1 MAIDIDLEK
10 NGYKK
15 KGFLG
20 FSYTTY
26 FFYSIVPIFRID
38 VKGFLIISAVWLL
51 TQGPLYI
58 LQYLPIDLEN
68 NTKIINFLK
77 SLLDMRIEKLLI
89 IFYIF
94 AISIYSIFSCIWI
107 LIGNWYNKHY
117 TKRLLQD
124 GYLPKENDEYSIA
137 LLKEYGYL
145 EYTEK
150 EKENIEKMMR
160 AGLDKEEVM
169 QKYEKIQK
177 KVKVFKTKVEKKA
190 LKQDITDKEREE
202 YERLI
207 TRIETNELGSVKEEE
222 YKKLVLDTFEGNTGN
237 EGNNKEEENQ

>member
-38 VKGFLIISAVWLL
+38 VKGFLIVSAVWLL

-68 NTKIINFLK
+68 NTKIINFFK
-77 SLLDMRIEKLLI
+77 SLLDMRIKKLLI
-89 IFYIF
+89 ISYIF
-94 AISIYSIFSCIWI
+94 AISTYFIFSLVWI
-107 LIGNWYNKHY
+107 FIGIWYNKYY
-117 TKRLLQD
+117 TKRLLEN
-124 GYLPKENDEYSIA
+124 GYFPKENDMYSIA

-150 EKENIEKMMR
+150 EKENIEKIELYR
-160 AGLDKEEVM
+160 DIVKSAKKD
-169 QKYEKIQK
+169 EKIK
-177 KVKVFKTKVEKKA
+177 LSFFITYLLIFPIVITLLFYILINYVS
-190 LKQDITDKEREE
+190 DITV
-202 YERLI
+202 
-207 TRIETNELGSVKEEE
+207 IEFL
-222 YKKLVLDTFEGNTGN
+222 KKFDIDTDFEGGF
-237 EGNNKEEENQ
+237 

>member
-1 MAIDIDLEK
+1 MAIDINLEK
-10 NGYKK
+10 KGYKK
-15 KGFLG
+15 KGLLG

-26 FFYSIVPIFRID
+26 FFYAIVPIFRLDIR
-38 VKGFLIISAVWLL
+38 GFLIISAVWLL

-58 LQYLPIDLEN
+58 LQYLPIGLEN

-77 SLLDMRIEKLLI
+77 SLLDMRIKKLLI

-150 EKENIEKMMR
+150 EKENIEKMKLYKDIVKS
-160 AGLDKEEVM
+160 AKKD
-169 QKYEKIQK
+169 EKIK
-177 KVKVFKTKVEKKA
+177 LSFFITYLLIFPIVITLLFYILINYA
-190 LKQDITDKEREE
+190 PDITV
-202 YERLI
+202 
-207 TRIETNELGSVKEEE
+207 IEFLEKFDVDTNFQGG
-222 YKKLVLDTFEGNTGN
+222 F
-237 EGNNKEEENQ
+237 

>member
-1 MAIDIDLEK
+1 MAIEVNLEK
-10 NGYKK
+10 YGHKK

-38 VKGFLIISAVWLL
+38 VKGFLIVSAVWLL

-77 SLLDMRIEKLLI
+77 SLLDMRIKKLLI

-150 EKENIEKMMR
+150 EKENIEKMKLYKDIVKS
-160 AGLDKEEVM
+160 AKKD
-169 QKYEKIQK
+169 EKIK
-177 KVKVFKTKVEKKA
+177 LSFFITYLLIFPIVITLLFYILINYA
-190 LKQDITDKEREE
+190 PDITV
-202 YERLI
+202 
-207 TRIETNELGSVKEEE
+207 IEFLEKFDVDTNFQGG
-222 YKKLVLDTFEGNTGN
+222 F
-237 EGNNKEEENQ
+237 

>member
-38 VKGFLIISAVWLL
+38 VKGFLIVSAVWLL

-77 SLLDMRIEKLLI
+77 SLLDMRIKKLLI

-150 EKENIEKMMR
+150 EKENIEKMKLYKDIVKS
-160 AGLDKEEVM
+160 AKKD
-169 QKYEKIQK
+169 EKIK
-177 KVKVFKTKVEKKA
+177 LSFFITYLLIFPIVITLLFYILINYA
-190 LKQDITDKEREE
+190 PDITV
-202 YERLI
+202 
-207 TRIETNELGSVKEEE
+207 IEFLEKFDVDTN
-222 YKKLVLDTFEGNTGN
+222 F
-237 EGNNKEEENQ
+237 

>member
-38 VKGFLIISAVWLL
+38 VKGFLIVSAVWLL

-68 NTKIINFLK
+68 NTKIINFFK
-77 SLLDMRIEKLLI
+77 SLLDMRIKKLLI
-89 IFYIF
+89 ISYIF
-94 AISIYSIFSCIWI
+94 AISTYFIFSLVWI
-107 LIGNWYNKHY
+107 FIGIWYNKYY
-117 TKRLLQD
+117 TKRLLEN
-124 GYLPKENDEYSIA
+124 GYFPKENDMYSIA

-150 EKENIEKMMR
+150 EKENIEKIELYR
-160 AGLDKEEVM
+160 DIVKSAKKD
-169 QKYEKIQK
+169 EKIK
-177 KVKVFKTKVEKKA
+177 LSFFITYLLIFPIVITLLFYILINYA
-190 LKQDITDKEREE
+190 PDITV
-202 YERLI
+202 
-207 TRIETNELGSVKEEE
+207 IEFLEKFDVDTNFQGG
-222 YKKLVLDTFEGNTGN
+222 F
-237 EGNNKEEENQ
+237 

>member
-68 NTKIINFLK
+68 NTKIINYFLY
-77 SLLDMRIEKLLI
+77 LCNIN
-89 IFYIF
+89 IFYF
-94 AISIYSIFSCIWI
+94 FFGMDIYW
-107 LIGNWYNKHY
+107 N
-117 TKRLLQD
+117 
-124 GYLPKENDEYSIA
+124 
-137 LLKEYGYL
+137 
-145 EYTEK
+145 
-150 EKENIEKMMR
+150 
-160 AGLDKEEVM
+160 
-169 QKYEKIQK
+169 
-177 KVKVFKTKVEKKA
+177 
-190 LKQDITDKEREE
+190 
-202 YERLI
+202 
-207 TRIETNELGSVKEEE
+207 
-222 YKKLVLDTFEGNTGN
+222 LV
-237 EGNNKEEENQ
+237 Q

>member
-38 VKGFLIISAVWLL
+38 VKGFLIVSAVWLL

-77 SLLDMRIEKLLI
+77 SLLDMRIKKLLI

-150 EKENIEKMMR
+150 EKENIEKMKLYKDIVKS
-160 AGLDKEEVM
+160 AKKD
-169 QKYEKIQK
+169 EKIK
-177 KVKVFKTKVEKKA
+177 LSFFITYLLIFPIVITLLFYI
-190 LKQDITDKEREE
+190 LINYISDITV
-202 YERLI
+202 
-207 TRIETNELGSVKEEE
+207 IEFL
-222 YKKLVLDTFEGNTGN
+222 KKFDIDTDF
-237 EGNNKEEENQ
+237 

>member
-68 NTKIINFLK
+68 NIKIINFFK
-77 SLLDMRIEKLLI
+77 SLLDMRIKKLLI
-89 IFYIF
+89 ISYIF
-94 AISIYSIFSCIWI
+94 AISTYFIFSLVWVF
-107 LIGNWYNKHY
+107 IGIWYNKYY
-117 TKRLLQD
+117 TKRLLEN
-124 GYLPKENDEYSIA
+124 GYLPKENDVYSIA

-150 EKENIEKMMR
+150 EKEN
-160 AGLDKEEVM
+160 V
-169 QKYEKIQK
+169 EKIELYRDIVKSAK
-177 KVKVFKTKVEKKA
+177 KDEKIK
-190 LKQDITDKEREE
+190 LSFFITYLLIFPIVITLLFYILINYVSDITV
-202 YERLI
+202 
-207 TRIETNELGSVKEEE
+207 IEFL
-222 YKKLVLDTFEGNTGN
+222 KKFDIDTDF
-237 EGNNKEEENQ
+237 

>member
-38 VKGFLIISAVWLL
+38 VKGFLIVSAVWLL

-68 NTKIINFLK
+68 NTKIINFFK
-77 SLLDMRIEKLLI
+77 SLLDMRIKKLLI
-89 IFYIF
+89 ISYIF
-94 AISIYSIFSCIWI
+94 AISTYFIFSLVWI
-107 LIGNWYNKHY
+107 FIGIWYNKYY
-117 TKRLLQD
+117 TKRLLEN
-124 GYLPKENDEYSIA
+124 GYFPKENDMYSIA

-150 EKENIEKMMR
+150 EKENIEKIELYR
-160 AGLDKEEVM
+160 DIVKSAKKD
-169 QKYEKIQK
+169 EKIK
-177 KVKVFKTKVEKKA
+177 LSFFITYLLIFPIVITLLFYILINYVS
-190 LKQDITDKEREE
+190 DITVMEF
-202 YERLI
+202 L
-207 TRIETNELGSVKEEE
+207 
-222 YKKLVLDTFEGNTGN
+222 KKFDIDTDF
-237 EGNNKEEENQ
+237 

>member
-58 LQYLPIDLEN
+58 LQYLPIDFEN

-107 LIGNWYNKHY
+107 LIGNWYNKYY

-137 LLKEYGYL
+137 LLKEYRYL

-150 EKENIEKMMR
+150 EKENIEKMELYR
-160 AGLDKEEVM
+160 DIVKSAKKD
-169 QKYEKIQK
+169 EKIK
-177 KVKVFKTKVEKKA
+177 LSFFIIHLLFFPIIFTLIFFILRNYA
-190 LKQDITDKEREE
+190 PDITV
-202 YERLI
+202 
-207 TRIETNELGSVKEEE
+207 IEFLEKFDVDTNFQGG
-222 YKKLVLDTFEGNTGN
+222 F
-237 EGNNKEEENQ
+237 

>member
-38 VKGFLIISAVWLL
+38 VKGFLIVSAVWLL

-68 NTKIINFLK
+68 NTKIINFFK
-77 SLLDMRIEKLLI
+77 SLLDMRIKKLLI
-89 IFYIF
+89 ISYIF
-94 AISIYSIFSCIWI
+94 AISTYFIFSLVWI
-107 LIGNWYNKHY
+107 FIGIWYNKYY
-117 TKRLLQD
+117 TKRLLEN
-124 GYLPKENDEYSIA
+124 GYFPKENDVYSIA

-150 EKENIEKMMR
+150 EKENIEKIELYR
-160 AGLDKEEVM
+160 DIVKSAKKD
-169 QKYEKIQK
+169 EKIK
-177 KVKVFKTKVEKKA
+177 LSFFITYLLIFPIVITLLFYILINYVS
-190 LKQDITDKEREE
+190 DITV
-202 YERLI
+202 
-207 TRIETNELGSVKEEE
+207 IEFL
-222 YKKLVLDTFEGNTGN
+222 KKFDMDTDF
-237 EGNNKEEENQ
+237 

>member
-68 NTKIINFLK
+68 NTKIINFFK
-77 SLLDMRIEKLLI
+77 SLLDMRIKKLLI
-89 IFYIF
+89 ISYIF
-94 AISIYSIFSCIWI
+94 AISTYFIFSLVWI
-107 LIGNWYNKHY
+107 FIGIWYNKYY
-117 TKRLLQD
+117 TKRLLEN
-124 GYLPKENDEYSIA
+124 GYFPKENDMYSIA

-150 EKENIEKMMR
+150 EKENIEKMKLYKDIVKS
-160 AGLDKEEVM
+160 AKKD
-169 QKYEKIQK
+169 EKIK
-177 KVKVFKTKVEKKA
+177 LSFFITYLLIFPIVITLLFYILINYVS
-190 LKQDITDKEREE
+190 DITV
-202 YERLI
+202 
-207 TRIETNELGSVKEEE
+207 IEFL
-222 YKKLVLDTFEGNTGN
+222 KKFDIDTDF
-237 EGNNKEEENQ
+237 

>member
-68 NTKIINFLK
+68 NTKIINFFK
-77 SLLDMRIEKLLI
+77 SLLDMRIKKLLI
-89 IFYIF
+89 ISYIF
-94 AISIYSIFSCIWI
+94 AILTYFIFSLVWI
-107 LIGNWYNKHY
+107 FIGIWYNKYY
-117 TKRLLQD
+117 TKRLLEN
-124 GYLPKENDEYSIA
+124 GYFPKENDVYSIA

-150 EKENIEKMMR
+150 EKEN
-160 AGLDKEEVM
+160 V
-169 QKYEKIQK
+169 EKIELYRDIVKSAK
-177 KVKVFKTKVEKKA
+177 KDEKIK
-190 LKQDITDKEREE
+190 LSFFITYLLIFPIVITLLFYILINYVSDITV
-202 YERLI
+202 
-207 TRIETNELGSVKEEE
+207 IEFL
-222 YKKLVLDTFEGNTGN
+222 KKFDIDTDF
-237 EGNNKEEENQ
+237 

>member
-68 NTKIINFLK
+68 NTKIINFFK
-77 SLLDMRIEKLLI
+77 SLLDMRIKKLLI
-89 IFYIF
+89 ISYIF
-94 AISIYSIFSCIWI
+94 AISTYFIFSLVWI
-107 LIGNWYNKHY
+107 FIGIWYNKYY
-117 TKRLLQD
+117 TKRLLEN
-124 GYLPKENDEYSIA
+124 GYFPKENDVYSIA

-150 EKENIEKMMR
+150 EKEN
-160 AGLDKEEVM
+160 V
-169 QKYEKIQK
+169 EKIELYRDIVKSAK
-177 KVKVFKTKVEKKA
+177 KDEKIK
-190 LKQDITDKEREE
+190 LSFFITYLLIFPIVITLLFYILINYVSDITV
-202 YERLI
+202 
-207 TRIETNELGSVKEEE
+207 IEFL
-222 YKKLVLDTFEGNTGN
+222 KKFDIDTDF
-237 EGNNKEEENQ
+237 

>member
-38 VKGFLIISAVWLL
+38 VKGFLIVSAVWLL

-68 NTKIINFLK
+68 NIKIINFFK
-77 SLLDMRIEKLLI
+77 SLLDMRIKKLLI
-89 IFYIF
+89 ISYIF
-94 AISIYSIFSCIWI
+94 AILTYFIFSLVWI
-107 LIGNWYNKHY
+107 FIGIWYNKYY
-117 TKRLLQD
+117 TKRLLEN
-124 GYLPKENDEYSIA
+124 GYFPKENDVYSIA

-150 EKENIEKMMR
+150 EKENIEKIELYR
-160 AGLDKEEVM
+160 DIVKSAKKD
-169 QKYEKIQK
+169 EKIK
-177 KVKVFKTKVEKKA
+177 LSFFITYLLIFPIVITLLFYILINYVS
-190 LKQDITDKEREE
+190 DITV
-202 YERLI
+202 
-207 TRIETNELGSVKEEE
+207 IEFL
-222 YKKLVLDTFEGNTGN
+222 KKFDIDTDF
-237 EGNNKEEENQ
+237 

>member
-58 LQYLPIDLEN
+58 LQYLPIDWEN
-68 NTKIINFLK
+68 NTKIINFFK
-77 SLLDMRIEKLLI
+77 SLLDMRIKKLLI
-89 IFYIF
+89 ISYIF
-94 AISIYSIFSCIWI
+94 AISTYFIFSLVWI
-107 LIGNWYNKHY
+107 FIGIWYNKYY
-117 TKRLLQD
+117 TKRLLEN
-124 GYLPKENDEYSIA
+124 GYFPKENDMYSIA

-150 EKENIEKMMR
+150 EKENIEKIELYR
-160 AGLDKEEVM
+160 DIVKSAKKD
-169 QKYEKIQK
+169 EKIK
-177 KVKVFKTKVEKKA
+177 LSFFITYLLIFPIVITLLFYILINYVS
-190 LKQDITDKEREE
+190 DITV
-202 YERLI
+202 
-207 TRIETNELGSVKEEE
+207 IEFL
-222 YKKLVLDTFEGNTGN
+222 KKFDIDTDF
-237 EGNNKEEENQ
+237 

>member
-38 VKGFLIISAVWLL
+38 VKGFLIVSAVWLL

-77 SLLDMRIEKLLI
+77 SLLDMRIKKLLI

-150 EKENIEKMMR
+150 EKENIEKMKLYKDIVKS
-160 AGLDKEEVM
+160 AKKD
-169 QKYEKIQK
+169 EKIK
-177 KVKVFKTKVEKKA
+177 LSFFITYLLIFPIVITLLFYILINYVS
-190 LKQDITDKEREE
+190 DITV
-202 YERLI
+202 
-207 TRIETNELGSVKEEE
+207 IEFL
-222 YKKLVLDTFEGNTGN
+222 KKFDIDTDF
-237 EGNNKEEENQ
+237 

>member
-1 MAIDIDLEK
+1 MAIDINLEK

-68 NTKIINFLK
+68 NIKIINFFK
-77 SLLDMRIEKLLI
+77 SLLDMRIKKLLI
-89 IFYIF
+89 ISYIF
-94 AISIYSIFSCIWI
+94 AISTYFIFSLVWI
-107 LIGNWYNKHY
+107 FIGIWYNKYY
-117 TKRLLQD
+117 TKRLLEN
-124 GYLPKENDEYSIA
+124 GYFPKENDVYSIA

-150 EKENIEKMMR
+150 EKENIEKIELYR
-160 AGLDKEEVM
+160 DIVKSAKKD
-169 QKYEKIQK
+169 EKIK
-177 KVKVFKTKVEKKA
+177 LSFFITYLLIFPIVITLLFYILINYVS
-190 LKQDITDKEREE
+190 DITV
-202 YERLI
+202 
-207 TRIETNELGSVKEEE
+207 IEFL
-222 YKKLVLDTFEGNTGN
+222 KKFDIDTDF
-237 EGNNKEEENQ
+237 

>member
-38 VKGFLIISAVWLL
+38 VKGFLIVSAVWLL

-77 SLLDMRIEKLLI
+77 SLLDMRIKKLLI

-150 EKENIEKMMR
+150 EKENIEKIELYR
-160 AGLDKEEVM
+160 DIVKSAKKD
-169 QKYEKIQK
+169 EKIK
-177 KVKVFKTKVEKKA
+177 LSFFITYLLIFPIVITLLFYILINYA
-190 LKQDITDKEREE
+190 PDITV
-202 YERLI
+202 
-207 TRIETNELGSVKEEE
+207 IEFLEKFDVDTNFQGG
-222 YKKLVLDTFEGNTGN
+222 F
-237 EGNNKEEENQ
+237 

>member
-38 VKGFLIISAVWLL
+38 IKGFLIISAVWLL

-68 NTKIINFLK
+68 NIKIINFFK
-77 SLLDMRIEKLLI
+77 SLLDMRIKKLLI
-89 IFYIF
+89 ISYIF
-94 AISIYSIFSCIWI
+94 AISTYFIFSLVWVF
-107 LIGNWYNKHY
+107 IGIWYNKYY
-117 TKRLLQD
+117 TKRLLEN
-124 GYLPKENDEYSIA
+124 GYLPKENDVYSIA

-150 EKENIEKMMR
+150 EKEN
-160 AGLDKEEVM
+160 V
-169 QKYEKIQK
+169 EKIELYRDIVKSAK
-177 KVKVFKTKVEKKA
+177 KDEKIK
-190 LKQDITDKEREE
+190 LSFFITYLLIFPIVITLLFYILINYVSDIT
-202 YERLI
+202 I
-207 TRIETNELGSVKEEE
+207 IEFL
-222 YKKLVLDTFEGNTGN
+222 KKFDIDTDF
-237 EGNNKEEENQ
+237 